1 MEKIGRKILAEL
13 NQDEIVGMKVILFS
27 QGKKYIGEI
36 TAFVDSVL
44 QLYCILVADDDNRKN
59 ILNSPILSSFSL
71 NCIDFMYIA
80 EQGDRNIFYNALI
93 HGYERTHKNC
103 LNAILHR
110 TMLNNTISEIK
121 GLIKERNISCEEI
134 IKELRE
140 DVKC

>member
-36 TAFVDSVL
+36 TAFADSVL
-44 QLYCILVADDDNRKN
+44 QLYCILVAGNKKNR
-59 ILNSPILSSFSL
+59 PILSSFSL

-80 EQGDRNIFYNALI
+80 EQEDRNLYYAALI
-93 HGYERTHKNC
+93 QGYERSHKSC

-121 GLIKERNISCEEI
+121 DLIKERNISCEEI
-134 IKELRE
+134 INELRE